1 MLPTHPTWAADTQT
15 LPKGRHKLGIMF
27 AQTGEIRDTYDADGN
42 SVSLVAPYQ
51 LELSSRNF
59 RRADPR
65 VSELVNWLNS
75 NTGYRYDASR
85 RNDPSTVSGIVQSSD
100 PGFANASSLGD
111 ALSRGSLGL
120 DAFAQRQQWVF
131 KLQRGL
137 TENWSL
143 GGALQI
149 IKQSI
154 RFNYNIGGVNTAKD
168 IYDGFG
174 VTQTGGPYGTLAS
187 GLQLLA
193 KLGEPEFQDILAA
206 KNYDRFEESDKTG
219 IGDFIIGSR
228 YKWKDQDVAP
238 GKWMAA
244 FEGRF
249 TLPTGSLSSPSELV
263 GTDFGAGA
271 YSIMVGHNTSLR
283 LNGRWEDKATR
294 WVPLVGNPL
303 DRLLERIEIY
313 HNIAYT
319 QNFPYQRIRRIRTN
333 PGDFLPDASTEEPVT
348 IALGN
353 SWMQS
358 FGASYSINPTL
369 TFTAQ
374 LDWMFKNKDQVLT
387 AAPDTTRANYL
398 AEGTDG
404 QLKTLQLQVNASSI
418 GSFLRGGS
426 PIPGDLSFTL
436 SRPLAGKNQLLTPYG
451 LLELALYF

>member
-1 MLPTHPTWAADTQT
+1 MAGSSAHAADTQT

-65 VSELVNWLNS
+65 VSELVSFLNNS
-75 NTGYRYDASR
+75 GYRYDINGRGVDNGLRLGGDASL
-85 RNDPSTVSGIVQSSD
+85 PL
-100 PGFANASSLGD
+100 LGD

-120 DAFAQRQQWVF
+120 DAYAQRQQWVF

-137 TENWSL
+137 AENWSL

-154 RFNYNIGGVNTAKD
+154 RFSYKIGGVNTAAD
-168 IYDGFG
+168 IYNQLGSNSSGPLGTFDEGLNLLSKLGSNEF
-174 VTQTGGPYGTLAS
+174 QTILAS
-187 GLQLLA
+187 
-193 KLGEPEFQDILAA
+193 KDYEPFA
-206 KNYDRFEESDKTG
+206 ESDKTG

-249 TLPTGSLSSPSELV
+249 TVPTGGLSKPSELV
-263 GTDFGAGA
+263 GTDFGSGA
-271 YSIMVGHNTSLR
+271 YSFMVGHNTSLK
-283 LNGRWEDKATR
+283 LNGRWEDRATH
-294 WVPLVGNPL
+294 WVPLLGNPI
-303 DRLLERIEIY
+303 DKFLERIEIY
-313 HNIAYT
+313 HNIAFT
-319 QNFPYQRIRRIRTN
+319 QNFPYQRIRRIRSS
-333 PGDFLPDASTEEPVT
+333 PGDFLPNAATEEPVT

-358 FGASYSINPTL
+358 FGASYAINPTL

-374 LDWMFKNKDQVLT
+374 WDWMFKNKDQVLT

-404 QLKTLQLQVNASSI
+404 QLQTLQLQVNASSI
-418 GSFLRGGS
+418 GSFLRGEA

-436 SRPLAGKNQLLTPYG
+436 SQPLAGKNQLLTPYG